1 MSKAEIKKKYN
12 NILSKIKKNPSL
24 CEEWKNSNGTMF
36 ADQKIEKPKA
46 TSPGSYNVIISK
58 ACETLGIIRE
68 DNTSSPPESH
78 SVASKTLSK
87 KEKMKAKTKQ
97 LFENPNVKA
106 IVKLNTLI
114 GVVNNQND
122 NPPYYSRAHIKEW
135 VSKTIENN
143 DDTVIYSPITKKYVN
158 KYTPISYK
166 HFFKILLYGIIYKI
180 SFNHEFFNDDKY
192 EINEFRK
199 LVKKVFKETKF
210 NLSNFNT
217 ELYLNFGFLYYKTP
231 DIVNGKK
238 ISKDTADIYI
248 ASIYDAY
255 KYSLIFVTNIHPELK
270 QKLYYEEMIN
280 SLEKD
285 NSYQSLSNSKRSISS
300 IDNSDPIEFQQQK
313 YPCKYQ
319 YKFLETDNN
328 MQQFAKDMIKTC
340 NYYSLKDNVDIGVL
354 EENVKNIRKLKSMIS
369 TYIYNHY
376 KRVYNIVNYGDYI
389 LELTIDTRTPLK
401 SLFDEY
407 IRLRNED
414 NVNLFFFPISKFSIK
429 RKSHDGIDYL
439 AQDVGG
445 VTKDVFNDITK
456 ELFQKKIFVKP
467 DVKILQTKRYFLNP
481 KFNLEDLKKE
491 YQRDFKES
499 CAKSTKGNKTSKSP
513 TKSSS
518 LSGGEYDEATTN
530 QFYTFLGELIIFLF
544 VNDFKLPYNLSSYL
558 LSGFLKEHYTEKA
571 GNHYLS
577 TKYTDYIYYMM
588 RDFDNA
594 YNILI
599 HQPLKIGMDIS
610 DIIDW
615 DTFMNIQKPK
625 NEFEINKDNY
635 INYLSTLSSHIY
647 ESNNDDDRMMIYH
660 ICFFDAFGNKTIKIR
675 KPMNIFNISLDTLD
689 NELTQEVMTE
699 NIILKFVDSLDIIL
713 LYNHREVK
721 DIDDKAIQLSNAIKN
736 NFYKYILSLKDPI
749 TYTKNLLKFWTGI
762 DEYNDTFNYKIN
774 IFPEMNSDQEKRK
787 LPVSHT
793 CFNTIDIPLYDDFKE
808 FTDKLKTSIE
818 YIQDADMAGGRIF
831 SSKKKIISISATS
844 KLLIRT

>member
-12 NILSKIKKNPSL
+12 NILSKIKKNPFL

-36 ADQKIEKPKA
+36 ADQKIKNPKA
-46 TSPGSYNVIISK
+46 ISPGSYNVLISK
-58 ACETLGIIRE
+58 ACETLDVIRE
-68 DNTSSPPESH
+68 DNTSLPPESH
-78 SVASKTLSK
+78 LVSDASKTLSK

-97 LFENPNVKA
+97 LFENSNVKA

-114 GVVNNQND
+114 GVVADSQNETW
-122 NPPYYSRAHIKEW
+122 NPPYYSRANIKEW

-143 DDTVIYSPITKKYVN
+143 DDTLIYSPIAKKYVD
-158 KYTPISYK
+158 KYTPINYK

-210 NLSNFNT
+210 ILYDFNT
-217 ELYLNFGFLYYKTP
+217 ELYLNFGFLFYKKP
-231 DIVNGKK
+231 NVVNGKK
-238 ISKDTADIYI
+238 INKDTVDIYI
-248 ASIYDAY
+248 ASINDAY
-255 KYSLIFVTNIHPELK
+255 KYSLIFMTNIHPELK

-285 NSYQSLSNSKRSISS
+285 NSYQSLSNSKRSIAS

-389 LELTIDTRTPLK
+389 LELTIDARTPLK

-407 IRLRNED
+407 IRLRKED

-467 DVKILQTKRYFLNP
+467 DIKILQTKRYFLNS

-577 TKYTDYIYYMM
+577 TKYTDFIYYMM

-625 NEFEINKDNY
+625 NEFEINKNNY

-647 ESNNDDDRMMIYH
+647 ESNDDDDRMMIYH

-699 NIILKFVDSLDIIL
+699 NIILKFVDSIDIIL

-762 DEYNDTFNYKIN
+762 DQYNETFNYKIN

-808 FTDKLKTSIE
+808 FTYKLKTSIE

-831 SSKKKIISISATS
+831 SF
-844 KLLIRT
+844 